1 MDNARSDGRS
11 AKRLGGGPGQGS
23 DRRLRRR
30 GRTKTIG
37 PVEIYDPHTNTWGDV
52 PGMRTPR
59 HGLGA
64 ASKGKRVYA
73 LVGGPEPALSV
84 SNVIEF
90 LDVP

>member
-1 MDNARSDGRS
+1 
-11 AKRLGGGPGQGS
+11 
-23 DRRLRRR
+23 
-30 GRTKTIG
+30 
-37 PVEIYDPHTNTWGDV
+37 
-52 PGMRTPR
+52 MRTPR

>member
-1 MDNARSDGRS
+1 VDNPRSDGRPRS
-11 AKRLGGGPGQGS
+11 GFAAARVKGRIVVFGGE
-23 DRRLRRR
+23 DA
-30 GRTKTIG
+30 TKTIG
-37 PVEIYDPHTNTWGDV
+37 PVEIYDTHTNGWGDL

-84 SNVIEF
+84 SNLIEF